1 MYRMIPCLLKKV
13 LMHIF
18 VEKAKIIN
26 MQGQDLG
33 CKYGTFTFN
42 FINFYIIILL

>member
-1 MYRMIPCLLKKV
+1 MFAKKKV
-13 LMHIF
+13 LMHMF
-18 VEKAKIIN
+18 AEKIKIIN

-33 CKYGTFTFN
+33 CKYRAFIFN